1 MYDKFMCYC
10 DGNTGEM
17 QKSVEEAAQRITEL
31 KAKLESSIAEKSQ
44 LDQELIQHKQDR
56 EAANQDLAKATAI
69 REKEHAEYLELTGE
83 SKENLDAM
91 TSAIAALEKGMGGGF
106 LQSKTSL
113 MDRLHKILNSAQS
126 LDAYQR
132 STVTAFLSG
141 GQNPYGD
148 YHGQSGEIVG
158 ILKTMKDEMD
168 AGLNGAVGDEE
179 KAAAGYA
186 ELAAAKKEEISA
198 AGSAIESKT
207 QRSGTLAVTITTTKG
222 DIKDTTNEM
231 EDTEAFLANLKVE
244 CAEKKKEWSVRC
256 QIRAEEVAAI
266 SEAIKVLNDD
276 DALDLFKKTLS
287 LNQGPA
293 GSQLGF
299 IQQHEAQHNRAQQAL
314 QQLQSSK
321 VDQKNLQVQFL
332 ENSLKAKNV
341 DFSKVIKMVEEMEI
355 VLKEE
360 QASDD
365 AQKAFCD
372 KDIAK
377 SEKEQKDTEEE
388 IASAAALIEE
398 CKEASAQ
405 TADEIALLQKEIK
418 ELDLAV
424 AEATEQRKEEHGEY
438 IQFME
443 ENNAALQLLQKA
455 KNKLSKFYRP
465 SQYVAE
471 TTPSPIVLSQL
482 PTAHLDLM
490 DNNGLAFVQV
500 SHKEAPPPPE
510 TWGAY
515 KKKSG
520 KSNGAFALLDRLTKD
535 LQDGIIDAE
544 HDEKTSQKDYETL
557 MSDSQTS
564 RAQKAESITEKEAS
578 KSRMPRRRRPPWRR
592 ISSTSR
598 ITCRSSTRNAISSS
612 RTTTCGKPPA
622 TLSSSPS
629 PTRRPFCPERTS
641 AEAGRH

>member
-31 KAKLESSIAEKSQ
+31 KAKLESSIAEKDQ
-44 LDQELIQHKQDR
+44 LDQELIAHKSDR

-113 MDRLHKILNSAQS
+113 MDRLHKILNTAQT
-126 LDAYQR
+126 LDNYQR

-141 GQNPYGD
+141 GQNPFGD
-148 YHGQSGEIVG
+148 YHSQSGEIVG

-168 AGLNGAVGDEE
+168 KALNGAVSDEE
-179 KAAAGYA
+179 KSAAGYE
-186 ELAAAKKEEISA
+186 ELSAAKKDEISA
-198 AGSAIESKT
+198 AGAAIESKT
-207 QRSGTLAVTITTTKG
+207 ERSGTLAVTITTTKG
-222 DIKDTTNEM
+222 DIKDTTSEM
-231 EDTEAFLANLKVE
+231 NDTEAFLANLKVE
-244 CAEKKKEWSVRC
+244 CGEKKKEWAVRC

-266 SEAIKVLNDD
+266 SAAIKVLNDD

-287 LNQGPA
+287 LSQGPA

-314 QQLQSSK
+314 QQLQSNK

-332 ENSLKAKNV
+332 ENALQSNKV
-341 DFSKVIKMVEEMEI
+341 DFTKVIKMVEEMET

-365 AQKAFCD
+365 AQKGFCD
-372 KDIAK
+372 KDIEK
-377 SEKEQKDTEEE
+377 TTKEQKDTEEE
-388 IASAAALIEE
+388 IASSAALIEE

-443 ENNAALQLLQKA
+443 ENNAAVQLLERA
-455 KNKLSKFYRP
+455 KNKLNKFYRP
-465 SQYVAE
+465 SQYVKE
-471 TTPSPIVLSQL
+471 TTPEPIVLSQL
-482 PTAHLDLM
+482 SPAHLE
-490 DNNGLAFVQV
+490 GLAFVQV
-500 SHKEAPPPPE
+500 KRHKEAPPPPPE

-520 KSNGAFALLDRLTKD
+520 KSNGAMALLERLTKG
-535 LQDGIIDAE
+535 LQDGLSDAE
-544 HDEKTSQKDYETL
+544 HDETTSQKDYETL
-557 MSDSQTS
+557 MADSSTS
-564 RAQKAESITEKEAS
+564 RAQKAQGITEKEAAKADLDLKVENASEKKTALEADLLNIKDYLS
-578 KSRMPRRRRPPWRR
+578 KLH
-592 ISSTSR
+592 
-598 ITCRSSTRNAISSS
+598 AQ
-612 RTTTCGKPPA
+612 G
-622 TLSSSPS
+622 
-629 PTRRPFCPERTS
+629 
-641 AEAGRH
+641 

>member
-31 KAKLESSIAEKSQ
+31 KAKLESSIAEKEQ
-44 LDQELIQHKQDR
+44 LDQELIAHKQDR

-132 STVTAFLSG
+132 STVTAS
-141 GQNPYGD
+141 
-148 YHGQSGEIVG
+148 
-158 ILKTMKDEMD
+158 
-168 AGLNGAVGDEE
+168 LNGAVGDEE

-244 CAEKKKEWSVRC
+244 CAEKKKEWAVRC

-266 SEAIKVLNDD
+266 SEAINVLNDD

-287 LNQGPA
+287 LSQGPA

-299 IQQHEAQHNRAQQAL
+299 IQQHEAQHNKAQQAL
-314 QQLQSSK
+314 QQLQASK
-321 VDQKNLQVQFL
+321 MDQKNLQVQFL
-332 ENSLKAKNV
+332 ENALKTKNV
-341 DFSKVIKMVEEMEI
+341 DFSKVIAMTDEMI
-355 VLKEE
+355 NVLKEE

-365 AQKAFCD
+365 AQKAICD

-443 ENNAALQLLQKA
+443 ENNAALQLLEKA
-455 KNKLSKFYRP
+455 KNKLNKFYRP

-471 TTPSPIVLSQL
+471 TTAAPIVLSQ
-482 PTAHLDLM
+482 M
-490 DNNGLAFVQV
+490 DSVAFVQV
-500 SHKEAPPPPE
+500 HHKEAPPPPPE

-515 KKKSG
+515 KTKSG
-520 KSNGAFALLDRLTKD
+520 KSNGALALLNRLSKD
-535 LQDGIIDAE
+535 LQDGITDAE

-557 MSDSQTS
+557 MSDSSTS
-564 RAQKAESITEKEAS
+564 RAQKAESITEKEAAKADLDLKVENASEKKTALEADLLNIKDYLS
-578 KSRMPRRRRPPWRR
+578 KLHAQCDFLVENYDMRKTARETELESLA
-592 ISSTSR
+592 
-598 ITCRSSTRNAISSS
+598 NA
-612 RTTTCGKPPA
+612 KA
-622 TLSSSPS
+622 VLSGANFS
-629 PTRRPFCPERTS
+629 
-641 AEAGRH
+641 

>member
-31 KAKLESSIAEKSQ
+31 KAKLESSIAEKAQ
-44 LDQELIQHKQDR
+44 LDGELIEHKKDR
-56 EAANQDLAKATAI
+56 EATNQDLAKATAI

-91 TSAIAALEKGMGGGF
+91 TSAIAALEKGMGSGF
-106 LQSKTSL
+106 LQSKASL
-113 MDRLHKILNSAQS
+113 MDRLHKILNTAQT

-141 GQNPYGD
+141 TQNPFGE
-148 YHGQSGEIVG
+148 YHSQSGEIVG

-168 AGLNGAVGDEE
+168 AGLNGAVSDEE

-186 ELAAAKKEEISA
+186 ELSAAKKEEISA
-198 AGSAIESKT
+198 AGAAIESKT

-222 DIKDTTNEM
+222 DVKDTTNEM
-231 EDTEAFLANLKVE
+231 NDTEAFLANLKVE
-244 CAEKKKEWSVRC
+244 CGEKKKEWAVRC

-266 SEAIKVLNDD
+266 SAAIKVLNDD

-287 LNQGPA
+287 LTQGPA

-299 IQQHEAQHNRAQQAL
+299 IQQHSAQHNRAQQAL

-332 ENSLKAKNV
+332 ENALKSKSV
-341 DFSKVIKMVEEMEI
+341 DFSKVIKMVEEMEV

-365 AQKAFCD
+365 AQKSFCD
-372 KDIAK
+372 KDIAS
-377 SEKEQKDTEEE
+377 SEREQKDTEEE
-388 IASAAALIEE
+388 IESSAALIEE
-398 CKEASAQ
+398 CKEASAA

-443 ENNAALQLLQKA
+443 ENNAAVQLLQKA

-465 SQYVAE
+465 SQYTEE
-471 TTPSPIVLSQL
+471 TTAAPIM
-482 PTAHLDLM
+482 LM
-490 DNNGLAFVQV
+490 EGVSFAQV
-500 SHKEAPPPPE
+500 YHKEAPPPPPE

-520 KSNGAFALLDRLTKD
+520 KSNGALALLNRLSKD
-535 LQDGIIDAE
+535 LQDGITDAE

-557 MSDSQTS
+557 MADSSTS
-564 RAQKAESITEKEAS
+564 RAQKAESITEKEAAKADLDLKTETTIEKKTALEQDLLNIKDYLS
-578 KSRMPRRRRPPWRR
+578 KLHAQCDFLVENYDVRKTARETELESLA
-592 ISSTSR
+592 
-598 ITCRSSTRNAISSS
+598 NA
-612 RTTTCGKPPA
+612 KA
-622 TLSSSPS
+622 VLSGANFS
-629 PTRRPFCPERTS
+629 
-641 AEAGRH
+641 

>member
-17 QKSVEEAAQRITEL
+17 QKSVEEASQRITEL
-31 KAKLESSIAEKSQ
+31 KAKLESSIAEKEQ

-91 TSAIAALEKGMGGGF
+91 TAAIAALEKGMGGGF

-126 LDAYQR
+126 LDSYQR
-132 STVTAFLSG
+132 STVTAFLAG
-141 GQNPYGD
+141 TQNPYGD

-168 AGLNGAVGDEE
+168 SSLNGAVSDEE
-179 KAAAGYA
+179 KNAAGYA
-186 ELAAAKKEEISA
+186 GLSAAKKEEISA
-198 AGSAIESKT
+198 ASAAIESKT
-207 QRSGTLAVTITTTKG
+207 ERSGTLAVTITTTKG

-231 EDTEAFLANLKVE
+231 NDTEAFLANLKVE
-244 CAEKKKEWSVRC
+244 CAEKKKEWAVRC
-256 QIRAEEVAAI
+256 QIRAEEIAAI
-266 SEAIKVLNDD
+266 SAAIKVLNDD

-287 LNQGPA
+287 LEQGPA

-314 QQLQSSK
+314 QQLQSTK

-332 ENSLKAKNV
+332 ENALKSKSV
-341 DFSKVIKMVEEMEI
+341 DFSKVIKMVEDMEV

-365 AQKAFCD
+365 AQKSFCD
-372 KDIAK
+372 KDIAS
-377 SEKEQKDTEEE
+377 SEREQKDTEEE
-388 IASAAALIEE
+388 IASSAALIEE
-398 CKEASAQ
+398 CKEASAA
-405 TADEIALLQKEIK
+405 TSDEIAVLQKEIK

-424 AEATEQRKEEHGEY
+424 AEATEQRNEEHVEY

-443 ENNAALQLLQKA
+443 ENKAAVQLLEKA
-455 KNKLSKFYRP
+455 KNKLNKFYRP

-471 TTPSPIVLSQL
+471 TTAAPVVMSQL
-482 PTAHLDLM
+482 SD
-490 DNNGLAFVQV
+490 GLAFVQV
-500 SHKEAPPPPE
+500 NHKGAPPPPPE
-510 TWGAY
+510 TWGA
-515 KKKSG
+515 
-520 KSNGAFALLDRLTKD
+520 
-535 LQDGIIDAE
+535 
-544 HDEKTSQKDYETL
+544 
-557 MSDSQTS
+557 
-564 RAQKAESITEKEAS
+564 
-578 KSRMPRRRRPPWRR
+578 
-592 ISSTSR
+592 
-598 ITCRSSTRNAISSS
+598 
-612 RTTTCGKPPA
+612 
-622 TLSSSPS
+622 
-629 PTRRPFCPERTS
+629 
-641 AEAGRH
+641 

>member
-1 MYDKFMCYC
+1 M
-10 DGNTGEM
+10 
-17 QKSVEEAAQRITEL
+17 
-31 KAKLESSIAEKSQ
+31 
-44 LDQELIQHKQDR
+44 
-56 EAANQDLAKATAI
+56 DLGKATKI

-91 TSAIAALEKGMGGGF
+91 ISAIAALEKGMGSGF
-106 LQSKTSL
+106 LQSKTQL
-113 MDRLHKILNSAQS
+113 LDRLHKILNTAQT
-126 LDAYQR
+126 LDNYQR
-132 STVTAFLSG
+132 SVVTSFLSG

-148 YHGQSGEIVG
+148 YHSQSGEIVG

-168 AGLNGAVGDEE
+168 KSLNGAVSDEE
-179 KAAAGYA
+179 KAAAGYE

-198 AGSAIESKT
+198 AGAAIESKT

-231 EDTEAFLANLKVE
+231 NDTEAFLANLKVE
-244 CAEKKKEWSVRC
+244 CAEKKKEWAVRC

-287 LNQGPA
+287 LNQGPN
-293 GSQLGF
+293 GSQFGF

-332 ENSLKAKNV
+332 ENALKAKSV
-341 DFSKVIKMVEEMEI
+341 DFSKVIAMVTEMEG
-355 VLKEE
+355 VLKDE

-443 ENNAALQLLQKA
+443 ENNAAVQLLEKA
-455 KNKLSKFYRP
+455 KNKLNKFYRP

-471 TTPSPIVLSQL
+471 TTPAPIVLSQL
-482 PTAHLDLM
+482 PTAHLDIM
-490 DNNGLAFVQV
+490 DGLSFAQV
-500 SHKEAPPPPE
+500 H
-510 TWGAY
+510 
-515 KKKSG
+515 
-520 KSNGAFALLDRLTKD
+520 
-535 LQDGIIDAE
+535 
-544 HDEKTSQKDYETL
+544 H
-557 MSDSQTS
+557 
-564 RAQKAESITEKEAS
+564 
-578 KSRMPRRRRPPWRR
+578 
-592 ISSTSR
+592 
-598 ITCRSSTRNAISSS
+598 
-612 RTTTCGKPPA
+612 
-622 TLSSSPS
+622 
-629 PTRRPFCPERTS
+629 
-641 AEAGRH
+641 

>member
-1 MYDKFMCYC
+1 M
-10 DGNTGEM
+10 
-17 QKSVEEAAQRITEL
+17 
-31 KAKLESSIAEKSQ
+31 
-44 LDQELIQHKQDR
+44 
-56 EAANQDLAKATAI
+56 DLGKATKI

-91 TSAIAALEKGMGGGF
+91 ISAIAALEKGMGSGF

-244 CAEKKKEWSVRC
+244 CAEKKKEWAVRC

-287 LNQGPA
+287 LSQGPA

-299 IQQHEAQHNRAQQAL
+299 IQQHEAQHNKAQQAL
-314 QQLQSSK
+314 QQLQASK
-321 VDQKNLQVQFL
+321 MDQKNLQVQFL
-332 ENSLKAKNV
+332 ENALKTKNV
-341 DFSKVIKMVEEMEI
+341 DFSKVIAMTDEMI
-355 VLKEE
+355 NVLKEE

-388 IASAAALIEE
+388 IASSAALIEE
-398 CKEASAQ
+398 CKE
-405 TADEIALLQKEIK
+405 EN
-418 ELDLAV
+418 
-424 AEATEQRKEEHGEY
+424 GEY

-443 ENNAALQLLQKA
+443 ENNAAVQLLEKA
-455 KNKLSKFYRP
+455 KNNAA
-465 SQYVAE
+465 V
-471 TTPSPIVLSQL
+471 QL
-482 PTAHLDLM
+482 L
-490 DNNGLAFVQV
+490 
-500 SHKEAPPPPE
+500 E
-510 TWGAY
+510 
-515 KKKSG
+515 
-520 KSNGAFALLDRLTKD
+520 
-535 LQDGIIDAE
+535 
-544 HDEKTSQKDYETL
+544 
-557 MSDSQTS
+557 
-564 RAQKAESITEKEAS
+564 
-578 KSRMPRRRRPPWRR
+578 
-592 ISSTSR
+592 
-598 ITCRSSTRNAISSS
+598 
-612 RTTTCGKPPA
+612 
-622 TLSSSPS
+622 
-629 PTRRPFCPERTS
+629 
-641 AEAGRH
+641 

>member
-31 KAKLESSIAEKSQ
+31 KAKLESSIAEKDQ

-56 EAANQDLAKATAI
+56 EAAQQDLAKATAI
-69 REKEHAEYLELTGE
+69 REKEHAEYVEITGE

-91 TSAIAALEKGMGGGF
+91 TAAIAALEKGMGSGF

-168 AGLNGAVGDEE
+168 ASLNGAVGDEE
-179 KAAAGYA
+179 KSAAGYA
-186 ELAAAKKEEISA
+186 ELSAAKKEEISA
-198 AGSAIESKT
+198 AGAAIESKT

-231 EDTEAFLANLKVE
+231 DDTEAFLANLKVE
-244 CAEKKKEWSVRC
+244 CAEKKKEWAVRC

-266 SEAIKVLNDD
+266 SAAIKVLNDD

-287 LNQGPA
+287 LTQGPA
-293 GSQLGF
+293 GSQFGF
-299 IQQHEAQHNRAQQAL
+299 IQQHEAQHNKAQQAL
-314 QQLQSSK
+314 QQLQSNK

-341 DFSKVIKMVEEMEI
+341 DFTKVIAMTDEVMT
-355 VLKEE
+355 VLKED
-360 QASDD
+360 QASDY
-365 AQKAFCD
+365 AQKGFCD

-377 SEKEQKDTEEE
+377 TEVEQKDTEEE
-388 IASAAALIEE
+388 IASSAALIEE
-398 CKEASAQ
+398 CKEASA
-405 TADEIALLQKEIK
+405 AASDEIAVLQKEIK

-443 ENNAALQLLQKA
+443 ENNAAVQLLEKA
-455 KNKLSKFYRP
+455 KNKLNKFYRP

-471 TTPSPIVLSQL
+471 TTAAPIMLSQL
-482 PTAHLDLM
+482 SPARLEIID
-490 DNNGLAFVQV
+490 GSAFVQV
-500 SHKEAPPPPE
+500 SHKEAPPPPPE

-520 KSNGAFALLDRLTKD
+520 KSNGALALLNRLSKD
-535 LQDGIIDAE
+535 LQDGITDAE
-544 HDEKTSQKDYETL
+544 HDEKTSQKDYDTL

-578 KSRMPRRRRPPWRR
+578 KADLDLKVENASEKK
-592 ISSTSR
+592 TSLEQDLLNIKDYLSKLHAQCDFLTENYDMR
-598 ITCRSSTRNAISSS
+598 KTARETELESLANA
-612 RTTTCGKPPA
+612 KA
-622 TLSSSPS
+622 VLSGANFS
-629 PTRRPFCPERTS
+629 
-641 AEAGRH
+641 

>member
-1 MYDKFMCYC
+1 
-10 DGNTGEM
+10 
-17 QKSVEEAAQRITEL
+17 
-31 KAKLESSIAEKSQ
+31 
-44 LDQELIQHKQDR
+44 
-56 EAANQDLAKATAI
+56 
-69 REKEHAEYLELTGE
+69 
-83 SKENLDAM
+83 
-91 TSAIAALEKGMGGGF
+91 
-106 LQSKTSL
+106 
-113 MDRLHKILNSAQS
+113 
-126 LDAYQR
+126 
-132 STVTAFLSG
+132 
-141 GQNPYGD
+141 
-148 YHGQSGEIVG
+148 
-158 ILKTMKDEMD
+158 MKDEMD
-168 AGLNGAVGDEE
+168 ASLNGAVGDEE

-244 CAEKKKEWSVRC
+244 CAEKKKEWAVRC

-276 DALDLFKKTLS
+276 DAVDLFKKILS
-287 LNQGPA
+287 LSQGPA

-299 IQQHEAQHNRAQQAL
+299 IQQHEAQHNKAQQAL
-314 QQLQSSK
+314 QQLQASK
-321 VDQKNLQVQFL
+321 MDQKNLQVQFL
-332 ENSLKAKNV
+332 ENALKTKNV
-341 DFSKVIKMVEEMEI
+341 DFSKVIAMTDEMI
-355 VLKEE
+355 NVLKEE

-443 ENNAALQLLQKA
+443 EN
-455 KNKLSKFYRP
+455 KLNKFYRP
-465 SQYVAE
+465 TQYKAE
-471 TTPSPIVLSQL
+471 TTPEPIVLSQL
-482 PTAHLDLM
+482 S
-490 DNNGLAFVQV
+490 FVQL
-500 SHKEAPPPPE
+500 SHKEAPPPPPE

-515 KKKSG
+515 KKKDG
-520 KSNGAFALLDRLTKD
+520 KSNGAMALLNRLSKD
-535 LQDGIIDAE
+535 LQDGIADAE

-564 RAQKAESITEKEAS
+564 RA
-578 KSRMPRRRRPPWRR
+578 
-592 ISSTSR
+592 
-598 ITCRSSTRNAISSS
+598 
-612 RTTTCGKPPA
+612 
-622 TLSSSPS
+622 
-629 PTRRPFCPERTS
+629 
-641 AEAGRH
+641 H

>member
-31 KAKLESSIAEKSQ
+31 KAKLESSIAEKDQ
-44 LDQELIQHKQDR
+44 LDGELIQHKQDR
-56 EAANQDLAKATAI
+56 EAAQQDLGKATTI

-91 TSAIAALEKGMGGGF
+91 TSAIAALEKGMGSGF

-113 MDRLHKILNSAQS
+113 MDRIHKILNSAQS

-132 STVTAFLSG
+132 STVTSFLAG
-141 GQNPYGD
+141 TQNPYGD
-148 YHGQSGEIVG
+148 YHSISSFIVG

-168 AGLNGAVGDEE
+168 KSLNGAVSDEE

-186 ELAAAKKEEISA
+186 ELADAKKAEISA
-198 AGSAIESKT
+198 ASAAIESKT

-222 DIKDTTNEM
+222 DVKDTTSEM
-231 EDTEAFLANLKVE
+231 TDTEAFLANLKVE
-244 CAEKKKEWSVRC
+244 CAEKKKEWAVRC

-299 IQQHEAQHNRAQQAL
+299 IQQHEAQHNKAQQAL
-314 QQLQSSK
+314 QQLQASK
-321 VDQKNLQVQFL
+321 MDQKNLQVQFL
-332 ENSLKAKNV
+332 ENALKTKNV
-341 DFSKVIKMVEEMEI
+341 DFSKVIAMTDEMI
-355 VLKEE
+355 NVLKEE

-443 ENNAALQLLQKA
+443 ENNAAVQLLEKA
-455 KNKLSKFYRP
+455 KNKLFKFYRP
-465 SQYVAE
+465 SQYTAE
-471 TTPSPIVLSQL
+471 TTAAPVVLSQQ
-482 PTAHLDLM
+482 PTAQPDILE
-490 DNNGLAFVQV
+490 GLAFVQV
-500 SHKEAPPPPE
+500 HQKEAPPPPPE

-520 KSNGAFALLDRLTKD
+520 KSNGAIALLERLTKD
-535 LQDGIIDAE
+535 LRDGIADAE

-578 KSRMPRRRRPPWRR
+578 KADLDLKVENASEKK
-592 ISSTSR
+592 TSLEQDLLNIKDYLSKLHAQCDFLTENYDMR
-598 ITCRSSTRNAISSS
+598 KTARETELESLANA
-612 RTTTCGKPPA
+612 KA
-622 TLSSSPS
+622 VLSGANFS
-629 PTRRPFCPERTS
+629 
-641 AEAGRH
+641 

>member
-31 KAKLESSIAEKSQ
+31 KAKLESSIAEKDQ

-56 EAANQDLAKATAI
+56 EAATQDLAKATAI
-69 REKEHAEYLELTGE
+69 REKEHSEYLELTGE

-91 TSAIAALEKGMGGGF
+91 ISAIAALEKGMGSGF

-113 MDRLHKILNSAQS
+113 MDRLHKILNTAQT

-132 STVTAFLSG
+132 STVTAFLAG
-141 GQNPYGD
+141 GQNPFGD
-148 YHGQSGEIVG
+148 YHSQSGEIVG

-168 AGLNGAVGDEE
+168 AALNGAVGE
-179 KAAAGYA
+179 
-186 ELAAAKKEEISA
+186 EEISA

-222 DIKDTTNEM
+222 DIRDTTNEM

-287 LNQGPA
+287 LEQGPA

-314 QQLQSSK
+314 QQLQSNK

-332 ENSLKAKNV
+332 ENALKSKSV
-341 DFSKVIKMVEEMEI
+341 DFTKVIKMVTEMEV

-365 AQKAFCD
+365 AQKSFCD
-372 KDIAK
+372 KDIAS
-377 SEKEQKDTEEE
+377 SEREQKDTEEE
-388 IASAAALIEE
+388 IESSAALIEE
-398 CKEASAQ
+398 CKEASAA

-443 ENNAALQLLQKA
+443 ENNAAVQLLQKA

-465 SQYVAE
+465 SQYTEE
-471 TTPSPIVLSQL
+471 TTAAPIVLSQL
-482 PTAHLDLM
+482 PT
-490 DNNGLAFVQV
+490 
-500 SHKEAPPPPE
+500 
-510 TWGAY
+510 
-515 KKKSG
+515 
-520 KSNGAFALLDRLTKD
+520 
-535 LQDGIIDAE
+535 
-544 HDEKTSQKDYETL
+544 
-557 MSDSQTS
+557 
-564 RAQKAESITEKEAS
+564 
-578 KSRMPRRRRPPWRR
+578 
-592 ISSTSR
+592 
-598 ITCRSSTRNAISSS
+598 
-612 RTTTCGKPPA
+612 
-622 TLSSSPS
+622 
-629 PTRRPFCPERTS
+629 
-641 AEAGRH
+641 

>member
-17 QKSVEEAAQRITEL
+17 AKSVEEAAQRITEL

-44 LDQELIQHKQDR
+44 LDQDLIGHKQDR

-148 YHGQSGEIVG
+148 NHGQSGEIVG

-168 AGLNGAVGDEE
+168 AGLNGAVSDEE
-179 KAAAGYA
+179 KAASGYE

-198 AGSAIESKT
+198 AGAAIESKT
-207 QRSGTLAVTITTTKG
+207 QRSGTLAVTITTTRG
-222 DIKDTTNEM
+222 DIKDTTSEM
-231 EDTEAFLANLKVE
+231 TDTEAFLANLKVE

-266 SEAIKVLNDD
+266 SAAIKVLNDD

-332 ENSLKAKNV
+332 ENSLKAKQV
-341 DFSKVIKMVEEMEI
+341 DFTKVIKMVEEMET

-365 AQKAFCD
+365 AQKGFCD
-372 KDIAK
+372 KDIEK

-388 IASAAALIEE
+388 IASSAALIEE
-398 CKEASAQ
+398 CKEASAE

-443 ENNAALQLLQKA
+443 ENNAAVQLLTKA

-465 SQYVAE
+465 NQYKEE
-471 TTPSPIVLSQL
+471 TTPAPIM
-482 PTAHLDLM
+482 LM
-490 DNNGLAFVQV
+490 EGPLAFVQV
-500 SHKEAPPPPE
+500 HHKEAPPPPE

-515 KKKSG
+515 KKKEG
-520 KSNGAFALLDRLTKD
+520 KSNGALALLNRLSKD
-535 LQDGIIDAE
+535 LQDGITDAE

-557 MSDSQTS
+557 MSDSSTS
-564 RAQKAESITEKEAS
+564 RAQKAESITEKEAAKADLDLKTENASERKTSLEADLLNIKDYLS
-578 KSRMPRRRRPPWRR
+578 KLHAQCDFLTENYDMRKTARETELESLA
-592 ISSTSR
+592 
-598 ITCRSSTRNAISSS
+598 NA
-612 RTTTCGKPPA
+612 KA
-622 TLSSSPS
+622 VLSGADFS
-629 PTRRPFCPERTS
+629 
-641 AEAGRH
+641 

>member
-31 KAKLESSIAEKSQ
+31 KAKLESSIAEKDQ
-44 LDQELIQHKQDR
+44 LDQELIGHKQDR

-158 ILKTMKDEMD
+158 ILKTMKDEM
-168 AGLNGAVGDEE
+168 
-179 KAAAGYA
+179 AAAGYA

-244 CAEKKKEWSVRC
+244 CAEKKKEWAVRC

-266 SEAIKVLNDD
+266 SAAIKVLNDD

-287 LNQGPA
+287 LTQGPA

-299 IQQHEAQHNRAQQAL
+299 IQQHSAQHNRAQQAL

-332 ENSLKAKNV
+332 ENALKSKSV
-341 DFSKVIKMVEEMEI
+341 DFTKVIQMVTEMET

-365 AQKAFCD
+365 AQKSFCD
-372 KDIAK
+372 KDIEK

-388 IASAAALIEE
+388 IASSAALIDE
-398 CKEASAQ
+398 CKEASA
-405 TADEIALLQKEIK
+405 AASDEIAVLQKEIK
-418 ELDLAV
+418 E
-424 AEATEQRKEEHGEY
+424 
-438 IQFME
+438 
-443 ENNAALQLLQKA
+443 
-455 KNKLSKFYRP
+455 S
-465 SQYVAE
+465 
-471 TTPSPIVLSQL
+471 
-482 PTAHLDLM
+482 
-490 DNNGLAFVQV
+490 
-500 SHKEAPPPPE
+500 
-510 TWGAY
+510 
-515 KKKSG
+515 
-520 KSNGAFALLDRLTKD
+520 
-535 LQDGIIDAE
+535 
-544 HDEKTSQKDYETL
+544 
-557 MSDSQTS
+557 
-564 RAQKAESITEKEAS
+564 
-578 KSRMPRRRRPPWRR
+578 
-592 ISSTSR
+592 
-598 ITCRSSTRNAISSS
+598 
-612 RTTTCGKPPA
+612 
-622 TLSSSPS
+622 
-629 PTRRPFCPERTS
+629 
-641 AEAGRH
+641 

>member
-31 KAKLESSIAEKSQ
+31 KAKLESSIAEKDQ
-44 LDQELIQHKQDR
+44 LDQELMEHKKDR

-69 REKEHAEYLELTGE
+69 REKEHSEYLELTGE

-91 TSAIAALEKGMGGGF
+91 ISAIAALEKGMGGGF

-168 AGLNGAVGDEE
+168 ASLNGAVGDEE

-244 CAEKKKEWSVRC
+244 WAVRC

-287 LNQGPA
+287 LSQGPA

-299 IQQHEAQHNRAQQAL
+299 IQQHEAQHNKAQQAL
-314 QQLQSSK
+314 QQLQASK
-321 VDQKNLQVQFL
+321 MDQKNLQ
-332 ENSLKAKNV
+332 NALKTKNV
-341 DFSKVIKMVEEMEI
+341 
-355 VLKEE
+355 
-360 QASDD
+360 
-365 AQKAFCD
+365 
-372 KDIAK
+372 
-377 SEKEQKDTEEE
+377 
-388 IASAAALIEE
+388 
-398 CKEASAQ
+398 
-405 TADEIALLQKEIK
+405 
-418 ELDLAV
+418 
-424 AEATEQRKEEHGEY
+424 
-438 IQFME
+438 
-443 ENNAALQLLQKA
+443 
-455 KNKLSKFYRP
+455 
-465 SQYVAE
+465 
-471 TTPSPIVLSQL
+471 
-482 PTAHLDLM
+482 
-490 DNNGLAFVQV
+490 
-500 SHKEAPPPPE
+500 
-510 TWGAY
+510 
-515 KKKSG
+515 
-520 KSNGAFALLDRLTKD
+520 
-535 LQDGIIDAE
+535 
-544 HDEKTSQKDYETL
+544 
-557 MSDSQTS
+557 
-564 RAQKAESITEKEAS
+564 
-578 KSRMPRRRRPPWRR
+578 
-592 ISSTSR
+592 
-598 ITCRSSTRNAISSS
+598 
-612 RTTTCGKPPA
+612 
-622 TLSSSPS
+622 
-629 PTRRPFCPERTS
+629 
-641 AEAGRH
+641 